1 MDIDTPTT
9 HTTPTTTT
17 GCRCTER
24 CKCRDA
30 PKRPSRFALNNE
42 NIRGIN
48 LFGGAEKPGKFPNIE
63 ITQTPPSSE

>member
-1 MDIDTPTT
+1 MDIVIPTT
-9 HTTPTTTT
+9 PPHNT
-17 GCRCTER
+17 GCKCIEQCT
-24 CKCRDA
+24 CCYA
-30 PKRPSRFALNNE
+30 PVRPSRFALNNE